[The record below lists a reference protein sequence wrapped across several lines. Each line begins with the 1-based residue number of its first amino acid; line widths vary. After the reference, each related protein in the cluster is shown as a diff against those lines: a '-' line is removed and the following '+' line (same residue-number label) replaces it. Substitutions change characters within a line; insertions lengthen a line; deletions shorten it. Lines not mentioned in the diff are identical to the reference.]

1 LPALPNQYVIG
12 IDLGT
17 TNCAL
22 AFAPRGGDARER
34 PQVTLFEIS
43 QLVNPGEVRDEP
55 LLPSFLY
62 LPGPADFPAGSIA
75 LPWDSSPQFVVGTL
89 AQKRG
94 AEVANRLVSSAKS
107 WLSHAGVDRTA
118 PILPFTAPE
127 GVARISPLEAS
138 RQYLD
143 HLRKAWDSKMPD
155 APFSQQQVL
164 VTVPA
169 SFDAVARELTLKA
182 AEQAGYENLV
192 LLEEPQAAFYAW
204 IERHPDWRE
213 RVAVGDLILVVDIG
227 GGTTDFTLIA
237 VTERS
242 GELALER
249 VAVGEHILLGG
260 DNIDLALAR
269 HIEQQL
275 AAKGTKLDSMQLHA
289 LWQQC
294 RIAKERLLAGQDKR
308 EEKKREEPVT
318 ILGRGTGLVG
328 GTIKAKLAAQDVE
341 RILGEGFLPSVSS
354 HDLPQRRKIG
364 LAEIGLPYAADAA
377 ITRHLARFLRQQ
389 AAQSEHGS
397 VRRSASGLA
406 APTHVLFNGGV
417 LRSELVRRRILD
429 VLNGWLHEEGLGAA
443 APLLGEDL
451 MHAVARGA
459 AYYGLARAGHGIRIR
474 GGVPRTYYVGIES
487 SMPAVPGMRTPLKA
501 LTVAPFGME
510 EGTSSDLRGREFGLI
525 VGEPAEFRFFQSA
538 VRKNDPAGTLLDDTG
553 DELEELSPVEV
564 TLGAASQTGDAGS
577 AGEFVPVTLET
588 VVTETGLLQLWS
600 VARDGRRW
608 KLEFNVREKVRSS

>member
-1 LPALPNQYVIG
+1 LPTQYVIG

-22 AFAPRGGDARER
+22 AYAAVGGDPREQ
-34 PQVTLFEIS
+34 PSVTLFDVP
-43 QLVNPGEVRDEP
+43 QLVNPAEVRDEP

-62 LPGPADFPAGSIA
+62 LPGSSDFPAGSTV
-75 LPWDSSPQFVVGTL
+75 LPWDDSPAFVVGAL

-94 AEVANRLVSSAKS
+94 AEVASRLVASAKS

-118 PILPFTAPE
+118 PILPLNAPE
-127 GVARISPLEAS
+127 GVPKVSPVEAS
-138 RQYLD
+138 RRYLE
-143 HLRKAWDSKMPD
+143 HLRQAWDLKMPD
-155 APFSQQQVL
+155 APFSEQQVL

-182 AEQAGYENLV
+182 AEEAGYKNLL

-213 RVAVGDLILVVDIG
+213 RVTVGDLILVVDIG
-227 GGTTDFTLIA
+227 GGTTDLTLIA
-237 VTERS
+237 VTEQG

-260 DNIDLALAR
+260 DNVDLALAR
-269 HIEQQL
+269 HLELQL
-275 AAKGTKLDSMQLHA
+275 VEKGSKLDSMQLHA

-294 RIAKERLLAGQDKR
+294 RLAKERLLAKDN
-308 EEKKREEPVT
+308 KKREEAVT

-328 GTIKAKLAAQDVE
+328 GTIKIKLAAEDVE
-341 RILGEGFLPSVSS
+341 RILDQGFLPAVSS
-354 HDLPQRRKIG
+354 HDMPQRRKAG
-364 LAEIGLPYAADAA
+364 FAEIGLPYAADAA

-397 VRRSASGLA
+397 VRRGPSGLA

-417 LRSELVRRRILD
+417 LRADLVRRRILD
-429 VLNGWLHEEGLGAA
+429 VLNGWLQEEGLSPA

-459 AYYGLARAGHGIRIR
+459 AYYGLARAGRGVRIR

-487 SMPAVPGMRTPLKA
+487 SLPAVPGMRAPVKA

-510 EGTSSDLRGREFGLI
+510 EGSSVDLKGREFGLI

-538 VRKNDPAGTLLDDTG
+538 VRKNDAVGAMLDDVG
-553 DELEELSPVEV
+553 EELEELSPVEV
-564 TLGAASQTGDAGS
+564 TLDAAGHAGD
-577 AGEFVPVTLET
+577 FVPVTLET
-588 VVTETGLLQLWS
+588 VVTETGMLQLWS

-608 KLEFNVREKVRSS
+608 KLEFNVREKVRAEAS

>member
-1 LPALPNQYVIG
+1 VQPLPVLPSQYVIG

-22 AFAPRGGDARER
+22 AYAPAEGHDPREQ
-34 PQVTLFEIS
+34 PPVALFEVP
-43 QLVNPGEVRDEP
+43 QLVNPGEVRDQP

-62 LPGPADFPAGSIA
+62 LPGSSDFPAGSIA
-75 LPWDSSPQFVVGTL
+75 LPWETSPDFVVGAL

-94 AEVANRLVSSAKS
+94 AEVASRLVSSAKS
-107 WLSHAGVDRTA
+107 WLSHPGVDRTA
-118 PILPFTAPE
+118 PILPLNAPE
-127 GVARISPLEAS
+127 GVAKVSPVEAS
-138 RQYLD
+138 RRYLD
-143 HLRKAWDSKMPD
+143 HLREAWDSKMPD
-155 APFSQQQVL
+155 APFIEQQVL

-182 AEQAGYENLV
+182 AEEAGYKNLL

-237 VTERS
+237 VTEQA

-249 VAVGEHILLGG
+249 VAVGEHLLLGG

-269 HIEQQL
+269 HVEQQL
-275 AAKGTKLDSMQLHA
+275 SAKGTKLEAMQLHA

-294 RIAKERLLAGQDKR
+294 RLAKERLLAKDN
-308 EEKKREEPVT
+308 KKREEPVT

-328 GTIKAKLAAQDVE
+328 GTIKTKLAAEDVE
-341 RILGEGFLPSVSS
+341 RLLEQGFLPAVSS
-354 HDLPQRRKIG
+354 HDMPQRRKMG
-364 LAEIGLPYAADAA
+364 FAEIGLPYASDAA

-389 AAQSEHGS
+389 AAQSEHGA
-397 VRRSASGLA
+397 VRRGPSGLA

-417 LRSELVRRRILD
+417 LRSDLVRQRVLD
-429 VLNGWLHEEGLGAA
+429 VLSGWLAEEGLAA
-443 APLLGEDL
+443 PTPLLGEDL

-459 AYYGLARAGHGIRIR
+459 AYYGLARTGRGVRIR

-487 SMPAVPGMRTPLKA
+487 SLPAVPGMRVPVKA

-510 EGTSSDLRGREFGLI
+510 EGSSIDLRGREFGLI

-538 VRKNDPAGTLLDDTG
+538 IRKNDAAGTMLDDAG
-553 DELEELSPVEV
+553 EELEELSPVEV
-564 TLGAASQTGDAGS
+564 TLDAAGK

-588 VVTETGLLQLWS
+588 VVTETGMLQLWS

-608 KLEFNVREKVRSS
+608 KLEFNVREKVRAEVT

>member
-1 LPALPNQYVIG
+1 LPNQYVIG

-22 AFAPRGGDARER
+22 AFAPAGGGAREQ
-34 PQVTLFEIS
+34 PKVALFEVP
-43 QLVNPGEVRDEP
+43 QLVNPGEVRDQP

-75 LPWDSSPQFVVGTL
+75 LPWDDSPQFVVGAL

-94 AEVANRLVSSAKS
+94 AEVANRLVASAKS

-118 PILPFTAPE
+118 PIIPINAPE
-127 GVARISPLEAS
+127 GVAKISPVEAS
-138 RQYLD
+138 RRYLD
-143 HLRKAWDSKMPD
+143 HLREAWDSKVPD
-155 APFSQQQVL
+155 APFTQQQVL

-182 AEQAGYENLV
+182 AEQAGYENLL

-237 VTERS
+237 VTEQS
-242 GELALER
+242 GELGLER

-269 HIEQQL
+269 HLEQQL

-294 RIAKERLLAGQDKR
+294 RLAKERLLASNG
-308 EEKKREEPVT
+308 KKREEPVT

-328 GTIKAKLAAQDVE
+328 GTIKTKLAAEDVE
-341 RILGEGFLPSVSS
+341 RILEEGFLPAVSS
-354 HDLPQRRKIG
+354 QDMPQRRKMG
-364 LAEIGLPYAADAA
+364 LAEIGLPYAADPA

-397 VRRSASGLA
+397 VRRGPSGLA

-417 LRSELVRRRILD
+417 LRADLVRTRILD
-429 VLNGWLHEEGLGAA
+429 VLNGWLADEGLGPA

-510 EGTSSDLRGREFGLI
+510 EGTACDLRGREFGLI

-538 VRKNDPAGTLLDDTG
+538 VRKNDPAGAMLDDTG

-564 TLGAASQTGDAGS
+564 TLGAASQGAGGS

-588 VVTETGLLQLWS
+588 VVTETGMLQLWS

-608 KLEFNVREKVRSS
+608 KLEFNVREKVKAS